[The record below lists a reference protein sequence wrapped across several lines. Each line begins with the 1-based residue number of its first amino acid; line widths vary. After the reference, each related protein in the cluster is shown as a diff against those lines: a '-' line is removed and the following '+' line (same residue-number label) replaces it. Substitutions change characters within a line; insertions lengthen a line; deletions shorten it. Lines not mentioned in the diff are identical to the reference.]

1 MMVRKVLAFGLV
13 SAITA
18 LANAQI
24 VTNLEQGGKLYW
36 KFNSGRYDI
45 TGALTLNGDIEASD
59 PIEFTLQDLN
69 NDGRKLDV
77 ELSVQD
83 LFPDLGINY
92 TLNLI
97 GTVVSENA
105 NEAII
110 RWAADVNPNQCV
122 TVSISG
128 TTVQVLIT
136 RLEGALQARITPI
149 ACQNN
154 PYDDDDDDANWQEV
168 TLQFEENG
176 GDANNFL
183 RLEGYLF
190 CPNVPIDA
198 LFATAIVNT
207 MDWEAYGGGFTGVF
221 GNVNGDNIVDD
232 ADLLQVLFNF
242 GSNDPAA
249 DANGDGIVDDADLLI
264 VLFNF
269 GASCE

>member
-1 MMVRKVLAFGLV
+1 MMVRKVLAFGLL
-13 SAITA
+13 SALVA

-36 KFNSGRYDI
+36 KFNSGQYNI
-45 TGALTLNGDIEASD
+45 TGALSLSGNISASD
-59 PIEFTLQDLN
+59 PIEFPLQDLN

-77 ELSVQD
+77 ELRIQD

-97 GTVVSENA
+97 GTVVFESD

-110 RWAADVNPNQCV
+110 RWAANANPNVCV
-122 TVSISG
+122 NVNISG
-128 TTVQVLIT
+128 TQVQVLIT
-136 RLEGALQARITPI
+136 ELAGALQARITPI

-154 PYDDDDDDANWQEV
+154 PYDANWQKV
-168 TLQFEENG
+168 TLRLDDNG

-183 RLEGYLF
+183 RVEGYLF
-190 CPNVPIDA
+190 CLQNPGT
-198 LFATAIVNT
+198 FATAIIDT

-221 GNVNGDNIVDD
+221 GNVNGDSIVDD

-242 GSNDPAA
+242 GSDDAA
-249 DANGDGIVDDADLLI
+249 TDTNGDGIVDDADLLT

-269 GASCE
+269 GAEC

>member
-1 MMVRKVLAFGLV
+1 MMVRKVLAFGLL
-13 SAITA
+13 SALVA

-24 VTNLEQGGKLYW
+24 VTNLEQGGKIFW
-36 KFNSGRYDI
+36 KFNSGQYNI
-45 TGALTLNGDIEASD
+45 TGALTLNGDIDASA
-59 PIEFTLQDLN
+59 PIEFPLQDLN
-69 NDGRKLDV
+69 NDGRKLDI
-77 ELSVQD
+77 ELRVQD

-97 GTVVSENA
+97 GTVVSQNA

-122 TVSISG
+122 NVSLSG
-128 TTVQVLIT
+128 TQVQVLIT
-136 RLEGALQARITPI
+136 RLAGALQARVTPI
-149 ACQNN
+149 ACQSN
-154 PYDDDDDDANWQEV
+154 PYNSEWQNV
-168 TLQFEENG
+168 TLQFEDNG

-183 RLEGYLF
+183 RVEGYLF
-190 CPNVPIDA
+190 CFQNQST
-198 LFATAIVNT
+198 FATAIIDT

-249 DANGDGIVDDADLLI
+249 DANGNGIVDDADLLT

-269 GASCE
+269 GASC

>member
-1 MMVRKVLAFGLV
+1 MIRKVLALGLV

-24 VTNLEQGGKLYW
+24 VSNLEQGGKIFW

-45 TGALTLNGDIEASD
+45 TGALTLNGNISASD
-59 PIEFTLQDLN
+59 PIEFPLQDLN
-69 NDGRKLDV
+69 NDGRKLDIQ
-77 ELSVQD
+77 LRVQD

-97 GTVVSENA
+97 GTVVSQNA

-122 TVSISG
+122 NVSLSG
-128 TTVQVLIT
+128 TQVQVLIT
-136 RLEGALQARITPI
+136 RLAGALQARVTPI
-149 ACQNN
+149 QCQTTPINS
-154 PYDDDDDDANWQEV
+154 NWQKV
-168 TLQFEENG
+168 TLWLDDNG

-183 RLEGYLF
+183 RVEGYLF
-190 CPNVPIDA
+190 CFQNPGT
-198 LFATAIVNT
+198 FATAIIDT

-221 GNVNGDNIVDD
+221 GNVNGDDIVDD

-242 GSNDPAA
+242 GSSDPAA
-249 DANGDGIVDDADLLI
+249 DANGDGIVDDADLLT

-269 GASCE
+269 GALC

>member
-1 MMVRKVLAFGLV
+1 MMVRKVLAFGLL
-13 SAITA
+13 SALVA

-45 TGALTLNGDIEASD
+45 TGALTLNGNISASN
-59 PIEFTLQDLN
+59 PLEFPLQDLN

-77 ELSVQD
+77 ELRVQD
-83 LFPDLGINY
+83 LFPTLGINY

-110 RWAADVNPNQCV
+110 RWAADVYPNVCV
-122 TVSISG
+122 NVNISG
-128 TTVQVLIT
+128 TQVQVLIT
-136 RLEGALQARITPI
+136 QLEGALQARVTPI
-149 ACQNN
+149 QCQTN
-154 PYDDDDDDANWQEV
+154 PYDANWQKV

-183 RLEGYLF
+183 RVKGYLF
-190 CPNVPIDA
+190 CPNVPTDA
-198 LFATAIVNT
+198 LFATAIVNN

-242 GSNDPAA
+242 GSDDAA
-249 DANGDGIVDDADLLI
+249 TDTNGDGIVDDADLLT

-269 GASCE
+269 GASC

>member
-1 MMVRKVLAFGLV
+1 MIRKVLALGLV

-45 TGALTLNGDIEASD
+45 TGALTLNGDIDASA
-59 PIEFTLQDLN
+59 PLEFPLQDLN
-69 NDGRKLDV
+69 NDGRKLDI
-77 ELSVQD
+77 ELRIQD

-136 RLEGALQARITPI
+136 RLAGALQARVTPI
-149 ACQNN
+149 ACQSN
-154 PYDDDDDDANWQEV
+154 PYNSEWQNV
-168 TLQFEENG
+168 TLQFEDNG

-183 RLEGYLF
+183 RVEGYLF
-190 CPNVPIDA
+190 CPNEPTGA
-198 LFATAIVNT
+198 LFATAVINT
-207 MDWEAYGGGFTGVF
+207 MDWESYAGGFTGVF

-242 GSNDPAA
+242 GSDDAA
-249 DANGDGIVDDADLLI
+249 TDTNGDGIVDDADLLT

-269 GASCE
+269 GASC

>member
-45 TGALTLNGDIEASD
+45 TGALSLSDDISASD

-77 ELSVQD
+77 ELRVQE

-97 GTVVSENA
+97 GTVVSQNP

-122 TVSISG
+122 NVSLSG
-128 TTVQVLIT
+128 TQVPVLIT
-136 RLEGALQARITPI
+136 RLAGALQARVTPI
-149 ACQNN
+149 QCQNN
-154 PYDDDDDDANWQEV
+154 PYNSEWQNV
-168 TLQFEENG
+168 TLQFEDNG

-190 CPNVPIDA
+190 CPDEPTDA
-198 LFATAIVNT
+198 LFATAIVNN

-242 GSNDPAA
+242 GSDDAA
-249 DANGDGIVDDADLLI
+249 SDANGDGIVDDADLLT

-269 GASCE
+269 GASC

>member
-1 MMVRKVLAFGLV
+1 MMVRKVLAFGLL
-13 SAITA
+13 SALVA

-45 TGALTLNGDIEASD
+45 TGALTLNGDIDASD
-59 PIEFTLQDLN
+59 PIEFPLQDLN
-69 NDGRKLDV
+69 NDGRKLDI
-77 ELSVQD
+77 ELRVQD

-97 GTVVSENA
+97 GTVVSQNA

-122 TVSISG
+122 DVNIG
-128 TTVQVLIT
+128 TQVQVLIT
-136 RLEGALQARITPI
+136 RLAGALQARVTPI
-149 ACQNN
+149 QCQNN
-154 PYDDDDDDANWQEV
+154 PYSPDWQKV
-168 TLQFEENG
+168 TLWLDDNG

-183 RLEGYLF
+183 RVEGYLF
-190 CPNVPIDA
+190 CFQNQST
-198 LFATAIVNT
+198 FATAIIDT

-221 GNVNGDNIVDD
+221 GNVNGDDIVDD

-249 DANGDGIVDDADLLI
+249 DANGDGIVDDADLLT
-264 VLFNF
+264 VLFNS
-269 GASCE
+269 GALC

>member
-36 KFNSGRYDI
+36 KFNSGQYNI
-45 TGALTLNGDIEASD
+45 TGALSLSGNISASD
-59 PIEFTLQDLN
+59 PIEFPLQDLN
-69 NDGRKLDV
+69 NDGLKLDV
-77 ELSVQD
+77 ELRVQD

-97 GTVVSENA
+97 GTVVSEDA

-110 RWAADVNPNQCV
+110 RWAADVNPNVCV
-122 TVSISG
+122 NVNISG
-128 TTVQVLIT
+128 TQVQVLIT
-136 RLEGALQARITPI
+136 DLAGALQARVTPI
-149 ACQNN
+149 QCQTN
-154 PYDDDDDDANWQEV
+154 PYNSNWQKV

-183 RLEGYLF
+183 RVEGYLF
-190 CPNVPIDA
+190 CFQNPGT
-198 LFATAIVNT
+198 FATAIIDT

-221 GNVNGDNIVDD
+221 GNVNGDDIVDD

-242 GSNDPAA
+242 GSDDAA
-249 DANGDGIVDDADLLI
+249 SDANGDGIVDDADLLT

-269 GASCE
+269 GASC

>member
-1 MMVRKVLAFGLV
+1 MMVRKVLAFGLL
-13 SAITA
+13 SALTA

-36 KFNSGRYDI
+36 KFNSGQYNI
-45 TGALTLNGDIEASD
+45 TGALSLSGNISASN
-59 PIEFTLQDLN
+59 PLEFPLQDLN
-69 NDGRKLDV
+69 NDRRKLDI
-77 ELSVQD
+77 ELRVQD

-97 GTVVSENA
+97 GTVVSQNA

-122 TVSISG
+122 QVSIEG
-128 TTVQVLIT
+128 IQVDVLIT
-136 RLEGALQARITPI
+136 RLAGTLQARITPI
-149 ACQNN
+149 ACQTN
-154 PYDDDDDDANWQEV
+154 PYNPNWQEV
-168 TLQFEENG
+168 TLRLDDNG

-183 RLEGYLF
+183 RVEGYLF
-190 CPNVPIDA
+190 CFQNQST
-198 LFATAIVNT
+198 FATAIIDT

-221 GNVNGDNIVDD
+221 GNVNGDSIVDD

-242 GSNDPAA
+242 GSDDAA
-249 DANGDGIVDDADLLI
+249 TDTNGDGIVDDADLLT

-269 GASCE
+269 GASC

>member
-24 VTNLEQGGKLYW
+24 VSNLEQGGKLYW
-36 KFNSGRYDI
+36 RFNSGRYDI
-45 TGALTLNGDIEASD
+45 TGAFSLSGDIFASD

-69 NDGRKLDV
+69 NDGRKLDIQ
-77 ELSVQD
+77 LRVQD
-83 LFPDLGINY
+83 LFPNLGTNY

-110 RWAADVNPNQCV
+110 RWAADANPNQCV
-122 TVSISG
+122 QVSIEG
-128 TTVQVLIT
+128 TQADVLIT
-136 RLEGALQARITPI
+136 RLAGALQARITPI
-149 ACQNN
+149 ECQNN
-154 PYDDDDDDANWQEV
+154 PYNDANWQKV

-183 RLEGYLF
+183 RVEGYLF
-190 CPNVPIDA
+190 CLEGSFA
-198 LFATAIVNT
+198 FATAIIDT

-242 GSNDPAA
+242 GSDDAA
-249 DANGDGIVDDADLLI
+249 TDTNGDGIVDDADLLT

-269 GASCE
+269 GASC

>member
-1 MMVRKVLAFGLV
+1 MMVRKVLAFGLL
-13 SAITA
+13 SALVA

-45 TGALTLNGDIEASD
+45 TGALTLNGNISASD
-59 PIEFTLQDLN
+59 PIEFPLQDLN
-69 NDGRKLDV
+69 NDGRKLDI
-77 ELSVQD
+77 ELRVQD

-122 TVSISG
+122 NVSLSG
-128 TTVQVLIT
+128 TQIQVLIT
-136 RLEGALQARITPI
+136 RLAGALQARVTPI
-149 ACQNN
+149 QCQNN
-154 PYDDDDDDANWQEV
+154 PYDADWQEV
-168 TLQFEENG
+168 TLQFEDNG

-190 CPNVPIDA
+190 CFQNPGT
-198 LFATAIVNT
+198 FATAIVNT

-221 GNVNGDNIVDD
+221 GNVNGDDIVDD

-242 GSNDPAA
+242 GSDDAA
-249 DANGDGIVDDADLLI
+249 TDTNGDGIVDDADLLT

-269 GASCE
+269 GASC

>member
-1 MMVRKVLAFGLV
+1 MIRKVLALGLV
-13 SAITA
+13 SALTA

-24 VTNLEQGGKLYW
+24 VTNLEQGGKLFW
-36 KFNSGRYDI
+36 KFNSGQYNI
-45 TGALTLNGDIEASD
+45 TGALTLNGDIDASD
-59 PIEFTLQDLN
+59 PIEFPLQDLN
-69 NDGRKLDV
+69 NDGRKLDI
-77 ELSVQD
+77 ELRVQD

-110 RWAADVNPNQCV
+110 RWAADVNPNLCV
-122 TVSISG
+122 DVNISG
-128 TTVQVLIT
+128 TQVGVRIT
-136 RLEGALQARITPI
+136 RLAGTLQARITPI

-154 PYDDDDDDANWQEV
+154 PYDANWQKV

-176 GDANNFL
+176 GDANNSL
-183 RLEGYLF
+183 SVEGYLF
-190 CPNVPIDA
+190 CFQNPGT
-198 LFATAIVNT
+198 FATAIVNT

-242 GSNDPAA
+242 GSNDAA
-249 DANGDGIVDDADLLI
+249 TDTNGDGIVDDADLLT

-269 GASCE
+269 GASC

>member
-77 ELSVQD
+77 ELRVQD

-97 GTVVSENA
+97 GTVVSQNP

-110 RWAADVNPNQCV
+110 RWAADVNPNQCI
-122 TVSISG
+122 TVRLNNAD
-128 TTVQVLIT
+128 TQVLIT
-136 RLEGALQARITPI
+136 RLAGALQARVTPI
-149 ACQNN
+149 QCQTN
-154 PYDDDDDDANWQEV
+154 PYNSNWQKV
-168 TLQFEENG
+168 TLRLDDNG

-183 RLEGYLF
+183 RVEGYLF
-190 CPNVPIDA
+190 CFQNPGT
-198 LFATAIVNT
+198 FATAIIDT

-242 GSNDPAA
+242 GSDDAA
-249 DANGDGIVDDADLLI
+249 TDTNGDGIVDDADLLT

-269 GASCE
+269 GAEC

>member
-1 MMVRKVLAFGLV
+1 MIRKVLALGLV

-24 VTNLEQGGKLYW
+24 VTNLEQGGKIFW
-36 KFNSGRYDI
+36 KFNSGRYNI
-45 TGALTLNGDIEASD
+45 TGALTLNGDIDASD
-59 PIEFTLQDLN
+59 PIEFPLQDLN

-77 ELSVQD
+77 ELRIQD
-83 LFPDLGINY
+83 LFPNLGINY

-97 GTVVSENA
+97 GTVVSETA

-110 RWAADVNPNQCV
+110 RWAADANPDQCIW
-122 TVSISG
+122 VSIEG
-128 TTVQVLIT
+128 TQVQVLIT
-136 RLEGALQARITPI
+136 RLAGALQARITPI
-149 ACQNN
+149 ECQNN
-154 PYDDDDDDANWQEV
+154 PYDANWQEV

-183 RLEGYLF
+183 RVEGYLL
-190 CPNVPIDA
+190 CIQNRA
-198 LFATAIVNT
+198 TFATAIIDT

-242 GSNDPAA
+242 GSDDAA
-249 DANGDGIVDDADLLI
+249 TDTNGDGIVDDADLLT

-269 GASCE
+269 GASC

>member
-1 MMVRKVLAFGLV
+1 MIRKVLALGLV

-45 TGALTLNGDIEASD
+45 TGALTLNGDIDASD
-59 PIEFTLQDLN
+59 PIEFPLQDLN
-69 NDGRKLDV
+69 NDGRKLDI
-77 ELSVQD
+77 ELRIQD

-97 GTVVSENA
+97 GTVVSETA

-110 RWAADVNPNQCV
+110 RWAADANPDQCIW
-122 TVSISG
+122 VSIEG
-128 TTVQVLIT
+128 TQVQVLIT
-136 RLEGALQARITPI
+136 RLAGALQARITPI
-149 ACQNN
+149 ECQNN
-154 PYDDDDDDANWQEV
+154 PYDDANWQKV

-183 RLEGYLF
+183 RVEGYLF
-190 CPNVPIDA
+190 CLEGSFA
-198 LFATAIVNT
+198 FATAIIDT

-221 GNVNGDNIVDD
+221 GNVNGDDIVDD

-242 GSNDPAA
+242 GSDDAA
-249 DANGDGIVDDADLLI
+249 TDTNGDGIVDDADLLT

-269 GASCE
+269 GALC

>member
-24 VTNLEQGGKLYW
+24 VTNLEQGGKLSW
-36 KFNSGRYDI
+36 KFNSGQYNI
-45 TGALTLNGDIEASD
+45 TGALTQSGNISASD

-77 ELSVQD
+77 ELRVQD

-122 TVSISG
+122 NVSLSG
-128 TTVQVLIT
+128 TQVQVLIT
-136 RLEGALQARITPI
+136 RLAGALQARVTPI
-149 ACQNN
+149 QCQNN
-154 PYDDDDDDANWQEV
+154 PYNSEWQNV
-168 TLQFEENG
+168 TLQFEDNG

-190 CPNVPIDA
+190 CFQNPGT
-198 LFATAIVNT
+198 FATAIIDT

-242 GSNDPAA
+242 GSDDAA
-249 DANGDGIVDDADLLI
+249 TDTNGDGIVDDADLLT

-269 GASCE
+269 GAEC

>member
-1 MMVRKVLAFGLV
+1 MMVRKVLAFGLL
-13 SAITA
+13 SALVA

-45 TGALTLNGDIEASD
+45 TGALTLNGNISASD
-59 PIEFTLQDLN
+59 PIEFPLQDLN
-69 NDGRKLDV
+69 NDGRKLDI
-77 ELSVQD
+77 ELRVQD

-97 GTVVSENA
+97 GTVVSQNA

-122 TVSISG
+122 RVSIEG
-128 TTVQVLIT
+128 TQVDVLIT
-136 RLEGALQARITPI
+136 RLAGTLQARITPI
-149 ACQNN
+149 ACQTN
-154 PYDDDDDDANWQEV
+154 PYNPNWQEV
-168 TLQFEENG
+168 TLRLDDNG

-183 RLEGYLF
+183 RVEGYLF

-198 LFATAIVNT
+198 LFATAIINN

-221 GNVNGDNIVDD
+221 GNVNGDDIVDD

-242 GSNDPAA
+242 GSDDAA
-249 DANGDGIVDDADLLI
+249 TDTNGDGIVDDADLLT

-269 GASCE
+269 GASC

>member
-1 MMVRKVLAFGLV
+1 MMVRKVLAFGLL
-13 SAITA
+13 SALVA

-36 KFNSGRYDI
+36 KFNGGRYDI
-45 TGALTLNGDIEASD
+45 TGALSLSGNISASN
-59 PIEFTLQDLN
+59 PLEFPLQDLN
-69 NDGRKLDV
+69 NDGRKLDIL
-77 ELSVQD
+77 LSVQQ

-92 TLNLI
+92 DLPLI
-97 GTVVSENA
+97 GTVVSETA

-122 TVSISG
+122 RVSIEG
-128 TTVQVLIT
+128 TQVDVLIT
-136 RLEGALQARITPI
+136 RLAGTLQARITPI

-154 PYDDDDDDANWQEV
+154 PYDANWQNV
-168 TLQFEENG
+168 TLQFEDNG

-183 RLEGYLF
+183 RVEGYLF
-190 CPNVPIDA
+190 CFQNPGT
-198 LFATAIVNT
+198 FATAIVNT

-221 GNVNGDNIVDD
+221 GNVNGDDIVDD

-242 GSNDPAA
+242 GSDDAA
-249 DANGDGIVDDADLLI
+249 TDTNGDGIVDDADLLT

-269 GASCE
+269 GASC

>member
-1 MMVRKVLAFGLV
+1 MMVQKVLAFGLL
-13 SAITA
+13 SALVA

-24 VTNLEQGGKLYW
+24 VSNLEQGGKLYW
-36 KFNSGRYDI
+36 KFNSGQYNI
-45 TGALTLNGDIEASD
+45 TGALTLNGDIDASD

-69 NDGRKLDV
+69 NDRRKLDI
-77 ELSVQD
+77 ELRVQD

-97 GTVVSENA
+97 GTVVSQNA

-122 TVSISG
+122 QVSIEG
-128 TTVQVLIT
+128 TQVNVLIT
-136 RLEGALQARITPI
+136 RLAGALQARVTPI
-149 ACQNN
+149 QCQNN
-154 PYDDDDDDANWQEV
+154 PYSPDWQKV
-168 TLQFEENG
+168 TLRLDDNG

-183 RLEGYLF
+183 RVEGYLF
-190 CPNVPIDA
+190 CLEESFA
-198 LFATAIVNT
+198 FATAIIDT

-221 GNVNGDNIVDD
+221 GNVNGDDIVDD

-249 DANGDGIVDDADLLI
+249 DANGDGIVDDADLLT

-269 GASCE
+269 GALC

>member
-24 VTNLEQGGKLYW
+24 VTNFEQGGKLYW
-36 KFNSGRYDI
+36 KFNGGRYDI
-45 TGALTLNGDIEASD
+45 TGALTQSGTINPSRAIELN
-59 PIEFTLQDLN
+59 LQDLN
-69 NDGRKLDV
+69 NDGRKLDIQ
-77 ELSVQD
+77 LRVQD

-97 GTVVSENA
+97 GSVVSQNA

-110 RWAADVNPNQCV
+110 RWTADVNPNQCV
-122 TVSISG
+122 PVNIEG
-128 TTVQVLIT
+128 TQVNVLIT
-136 RLEGALQARITPI
+136 RLAGTLQARITPI

-154 PYDDDDDDANWQEV
+154 PYNSNWQKV
-168 TLQFEENG
+168 TLRLDDNG

-183 RLEGYLF
+183 RVEGYLF
-190 CPNVPIDA
+190 CFQNPGT
-198 LFATAIVNT
+198 FATAIVNT

-242 GSNDPAA
+242 GSDDAA
-249 DANGDGIVDDADLLI
+249 TDTNGDGIVDDADLLT

-269 GASCE
+269 GSSC

>member
-13 SAITA
+13 SALVA

-36 KFNSGRYDI
+36 KFNSGQYNI
-45 TGALTLNGDIEASD
+45 TGALTLNGDIDASE
-59 PIEFTLQDLN
+59 PIEFPLQDLN
-69 NDGRKLDV
+69 NDGRKLDI
-77 ELSVQD
+77 ELRIQD

-97 GTVVSENA
+97 GTVVSQNA

-110 RWAADVNPNQCV
+110 RWAADVNPNVCV
-122 TVSISG
+122 NVNISG
-128 TTVQVLIT
+128 TQVQVLIT
-136 RLEGALQARITPI
+136 QLEGALQARVTPI
-149 ACQNN
+149 QCQNN
-154 PYDDDDDDANWQEV
+154 PYNPDWQKV

-183 RLEGYLF
+183 RVEGYLLCLEESF
-190 CPNVPIDA
+190 A
-198 LFATAIVNT
+198 FATAIIDT
-207 MDWEAYGGGFTGVF
+207 MDWEALGGGFTGVF

-242 GSNDPAA
+242 GSNDAA
-249 DANGDGIVDDADLLI
+249 SDANGDGIVDDADLLT

-269 GASCE
+269 GASC

>member
-1 MMVRKVLAFGLV
+1 MIRKVLAFGLL
-13 SAITA
+13 SALVA

-24 VTNLEQGGKLYW
+24 VTNLEQGGKIFW
-36 KFNSGRYDI
+36 KFNSGQYNI
-45 TGALTLNGDIEASD
+45 TGALSLSDNISASD
-59 PIEFTLQDLN
+59 PLEFPLQDLN
-69 NDGRKLDV
+69 NDGRKLDI
-77 ELSVQD
+77 ELRVQD

-122 TVSISG
+122 NVSLSG
-128 TTVQVLIT
+128 TQVPVLIT
-136 RLEGALQARITPI
+136 RLAGALQARVTPI
-149 ACQNN
+149 ACQSN
-154 PYDDDDDDANWQEV
+154 PYNSEWQNV
-168 TLQFEENG
+168 TLQFEDNG

-183 RLEGYLF
+183 RVEGYLF
-190 CPNVPIDA
+190 CPNEPTGA
-198 LFATAIVNT
+198 LFATAVINT
-207 MDWEAYGGGFTGVF
+207 MDWESYAGGFTGVF

-242 GSNDPAA
+242 GSDDAA
-249 DANGDGIVDDADLLI
+249 TDTNGDGIVDDADLLT

-269 GASCE
+269 GASC

>member
-36 KFNSGRYDI
+36 KFNSGQYNI
-45 TGALTLNGDIEASD
+45 TGALSLSGNISASD
-59 PIEFTLQDLN
+59 PIEFPLQDLN
-69 NDGRKLDV
+69 NDGRKLDI
-77 ELSVQD
+77 ELRIQD

-97 GTVVSENA
+97 GTVVSQNA

-110 RWAADVNPNQCV
+110 RWAADVNPNLCV
-122 TVSISG
+122 DVNISG
-128 TTVQVLIT
+128 TQVQVLIT
-136 RLEGALQARITPI
+136 RLAGALQARITPI

-154 PYDDDDDDANWQEV
+154 PYDANWQKV
-168 TLQFEENG
+168 TLQFEDNG

-190 CPNVPIDA
+190 CFQNPGT
-198 LFATAIVNT
+198 FATAIVNT

-221 GNVNGDNIVDD
+221 GNVNGDDIVDD

-242 GSNDPAA
+242 GSDDAA
-249 DANGDGIVDDADLLI
+249 TDTNGDGIVDDADLLT

-269 GASCE
+269 GSSC

>member
-1 MMVRKVLAFGLV
+1 MMIRKVLAFGLV
-13 SAITA
+13 CAITA

-24 VTNLEQGGKLYW
+24 VTNLEQGGKIYW

-45 TGALTLNGDIEASD
+45 TGALTQSGDLTASD
-59 PIEFTLQDLN
+59 PIEFPLQDLN
-69 NDGRKLDV
+69 NDGRKLDIELRV
-77 ELSVQD
+77 ED

-122 TVSISG
+122 NVSISG

-136 RLEGALQARITPI
+136 RLAGALQARVTPI
-149 ACQNN
+149 QCQTN
-154 PYDDDDDDANWQEV
+154 PYNSEWQNV
-168 TLQFEENG
+168 TLQFEDNG

-183 RLEGYLF
+183 RVEGYLF
-190 CPNVPIDA
+190 CFQNSATFAEAIID
-198 LFATAIVNT
+198 T

-242 GSNDPAA
+242 GSDDAA
-249 DANGDGIVDDADLLI
+249 TDTNGDGIVDDADLLT

-269 GASCE
+269 GAGC

>member
-1 MMVRKVLAFGLV
+1 MMVRKVLAFGLL
-13 SAITA
+13 SALVA

-36 KFNSGRYDI
+36 KFNGGRYDI
-45 TGALTLNGDIEASD
+45 TGALSLSGNISASN
-59 PIEFTLQDLN
+59 PLEFPLQDLN
-69 NDGRKLDV
+69 NDGRKLDIL
-77 ELSVQD
+77 LSVQQ

-92 TLNLI
+92 DLPLI
-97 GTVVSENA
+97 GTVVSETA

-122 TVSISG
+122 RVSIEG
-128 TTVQVLIT
+128 TQVDVLIT
-136 RLEGALQARITPI
+136 RLAGTLQARITPI

-154 PYDDDDDDANWQEV
+154 PYDANWQNV
-168 TLQFEENG
+168 TLQFEDNG

-183 RLEGYLF
+183 RVEGYLF
-190 CPNVPIDA
+190 CFQNPGT
-198 LFATAIVNT
+198 FATAIVNT

-221 GNVNGDNIVDD
+221 GNVNGDSIVDD

-242 GSNDPAA
+242 GSDDAA
-249 DANGDGIVDDADLLI
+249 TDTNGDGIVDDADLLT

-269 GASCE
+269 GASC

>member
-36 KFNSGRYDI
+36 KFNSGQYNI
-45 TGALTLNGDIEASD
+45 TGALSLSGNISASD
-59 PIEFTLQDLN
+59 PIEFPLQDLN

-77 ELSVQD
+77 ELRVQD

-97 GTVVSENA
+97 GTVVSENS
-105 NEAII
+105 NEAIL

-136 RLEGALQARITPI
+136 RLAGALQARVTPI
-149 ACQNN
+149 ACQSN
-154 PYDDDDDDANWQEV
+154 PYNSEWQNV
-168 TLQFEENG
+168 TLQFEDNG

-183 RLEGYLF
+183 RVEGYLF
-190 CPNVPIDA
+190 CPDEPTGA
-198 LFATAIVNT
+198 LFATAVINT
-207 MDWEAYGGGFTGVF
+207 MDWESYAGGFTGVF

-242 GSNDPAA
+242 GSDDAA
-249 DANGDGIVDDADLLI
+249 TDTNGDGIVDDADLLT

-269 GASCE
+269 GAEC

>member
-36 KFNSGRYDI
+36 KFNSGQYNI
-45 TGALTLNGDIEASD
+45 TGAISQSGTITASD
-59 PIEFTLQDLN
+59 PVELTLQDLN

-77 ELSVQD
+77 LLDLEELGLDIDYV
-83 LFPDLGINY
+83 LP
-92 TLNLI
+92 LI

-110 RWAADVNPNQCV
+110 RWAADVNPNRCV
-122 TVSISG
+122 TVNISG
-128 TTVQVLIT
+128 AEIQVLIT
-136 RLEGALQARITPI
+136 RVVGALQARITPI

-154 PYDDDDDDANWQEV
+154 PYDANWQKV

-183 RLEGYLF
+183 RVEGYLF
-190 CPNVPIDA
+190 CFQNPGT
-198 LFATAIVNT
+198 FATAIIDT

-242 GSNDPAA
+242 GSDDAA
-249 DANGDGIVDDADLLI
+249 TDTNGDGIVDDADLLT

-269 GASCE
+269 GASC

>member
-1 MMVRKVLAFGLV
+1 MIRKVLALGLV

-36 KFNSGRYDI
+36 KFNSGQYNI
-45 TGALTLNGDIEASD
+45 TGALSLSGNISASD

-69 NDGRKLDV
+69 NDGRKLDI
-77 ELSVQD
+77 ELRVQD
-83 LFPDLGINY
+83 LFPNLGINY

-110 RWAADVNPNQCV
+110 RWEADVNPNQCV
-122 TVSISG
+122 QVSIEG
-128 TTVQVLIT
+128 TQVNVLIT
-136 RLEGALQARITPI
+136 RLAGALQARITPI

-154 PYDDDDDDANWQEV
+154 PYDANWQKV

-183 RLEGYLF
+183 RVEGYLF
-190 CPNVPIDA
+190 CVQNQA
-198 LFATAIVNT
+198 TFATAIIDS
-207 MDWEAYGGGFTGVF
+207 MDWESYAGGFTGVF
-221 GNVNGDNIVDD
+221 GNVNGDDIVDD

-242 GSNDPAA
+242 GSDDAA
-249 DANGDGIVDDADLLI
+249 TDTNGDGIVDDADLLT

-269 GASCE
+269 GASC

>member
-1 MMVRKVLAFGLV
+1 MTVRKVLAFGLV

-45 TGALTLNGDIEASD
+45 TGALSLSGNISASN
-59 PIEFTLQDLN
+59 PLEFPLQDLN

-77 ELSVQD
+77 ELRVQD
-83 LFPDLGINY
+83 LFPTLGINY

-110 RWAADVNPNQCV
+110 RWAADVNPNLCV
-122 TVSISG
+122 DVNISG
-128 TTVQVLIT
+128 TQVQVLIT
-136 RLEGALQARITPI
+136 RLAGALQARITPI

-154 PYDDDDDDANWQEV
+154 PYDANWQEV
-168 TLQFEENG
+168 TLQFEDNG

-183 RLEGYLF
+183 RVEGYLF
-190 CPNVPIDA
+190 CFQNQST
-198 LFATAIVNT
+198 FATAIIDT

-242 GSNDPAA
+242 GSDDAA
-249 DANGDGIVDDADLLI
+249 TDTNGDGIVDDADLLT

-269 GASCE
+269 GSSC

>member
-1 MMVRKVLAFGLV
+1 MMVRKVLAFGLL
-13 SAITA
+13 SALVA

-36 KFNSGRYDI
+36 KFNGGRYDI
-45 TGALTLNGDIEASD
+45 TGALSLSGNISASN
-59 PIEFTLQDLN
+59 PLEFPLQDLN
-69 NDGRKLDV
+69 NDGRKLDIL
-77 ELSVQD
+77 LSVQQ

-92 TLNLI
+92 DLPLI
-97 GTVVSENA
+97 GTVVSETA

-122 TVSISG
+122 RVSIEG
-128 TTVQVLIT
+128 TQVDVLIT
-136 RLEGALQARITPI
+136 RLAGTLQARITPI

-154 PYDDDDDDANWQEV
+154 PYNSNWQKV
-168 TLQFEENG
+168 TLQFEDNG

-183 RLEGYLF
+183 RVEGYLF
-190 CPNVPIDA
+190 CFQNQST
-198 LFATAIVNT
+198 FATAIVNT

-221 GNVNGDNIVDD
+221 GNVNGDSIVDD

-242 GSNDPAA
+242 GSDDAA
-249 DANGDGIVDDADLLI
+249 TDTNGDGIVDDADLLT

-269 GASCE
+269 GSSC

>member
-1 MMVRKVLAFGLV
+1 MTIRKVLALGLV

-24 VTNLEQGGKLYW
+24 VTNFEQGGKLYW
-36 KFNSGRYDI
+36 KFNGGRYDI
-45 TGALTLNGDIEASD
+45 TGALTQSGNISASD
-59 PIEFTLQDLN
+59 PIEFPLQDLN
-69 NDGRKLDV
+69 NDGRKLDI
-77 ELSVQD
+77 ELRVQD

-122 TVSISG
+122 NVSLSG
-128 TTVQVLIT
+128 TQVQVLIT
-136 RLEGALQARITPI
+136 LLAGALQARVTPI
-149 ACQNN
+149 QCQTN
-154 PYDDDDDDANWQEV
+154 PYNPDWQKV
-168 TLQFEENG
+168 TLWLDDNG

-183 RLEGYLF
+183 RVEGYLLCLEESF
-190 CPNVPIDA
+190 A
-198 LFATAIVNT
+198 FATAIIDT
-207 MDWEAYGGGFTGVF
+207 MDWEALGGGFTGVF

-242 GSNDPAA
+242 GSNDAA
-249 DANGDGIVDDADLLI
+249 SDANGDGIVDDADLLT

-269 GASCE
+269 GSSC

>member
-1 MMVRKVLAFGLV
+1 MMVRKVLTFGLV

-24 VTNLEQGGKLYW
+24 VTNLEQGGKIFW
-36 KFNSGRYDI
+36 KFNSGRYNI
-45 TGALTLNGDIEASD
+45 TGALTLNGDIDASD
-59 PIEFTLQDLN
+59 PLEFPLQDLN

-77 ELSVQD
+77 ELRVQD

-122 TVSISG
+122 TVSLNG
-128 TTVQVLIT
+128 TQVQVLIT
-136 RLEGALQARITPI
+136 RLAGALQARITPI

-154 PYDDDDDDANWQEV
+154 PYDANWQKV

-183 RLEGYLF
+183 RVEGYLF
-190 CPNVPIDA
+190 CIENPIT
-198 LFATAIVNT
+198 FATAIIDT

-221 GNVNGDNIVDD
+221 GNVNGDDIVDD

-242 GSNDPAA
+242 GSDDAA
-249 DANGDGIVDDADLLI
+249 TDTNGDGIVDDADLLT

-269 GASCE
+269 GTSC

>member
-1 MMVRKVLAFGLV
+1 MMIRKVLAFGLV

-24 VTNLEQGGKLYW
+24 VTNFEQGGKLYW
-36 KFNSGRYDI
+36 KFNSGQYNI
-45 TGALTLNGDIEASD
+45 TGALSLSGNISASN
-59 PIEFTLQDLN
+59 PLEFPLQDLN
-69 NDGRKLDV
+69 NDGRQLDV
-77 ELSVQD
+77 ELRIQD

-97 GTVVSENA
+97 GTVVSENS
-105 NEAII
+105 NEAIL

-136 RLEGALQARITPI
+136 RLAGALQARVTPI
-149 ACQNN
+149 ACQSN
-154 PYDDDDDDANWQEV
+154 PYNSEWQNV
-168 TLQFEENG
+168 TLQFEDNG

-183 RLEGYLF
+183 RVEGYLF

-198 LFATAIVNT
+198 LFATAIVNN

-242 GSNDPAA
+242 GSDDAA
-249 DANGDGIVDDADLLI
+249 TDTNGDGIVDDADLLT

-269 GASCE
+269 GASC

>member
-36 KFNSGRYDI
+36 KFNSGQYNI
-45 TGALTLNGDIEASD
+45 TGALSLSGNISASN
-59 PIEFTLQDLN
+59 PLEFPLQDLN

-77 ELSVQD
+77 ELRVQD
-83 LFPDLGINY
+83 LFPNLGINY

-110 RWAADVNPNQCV
+110 RWAADVNPNLCV
-122 TVSISG
+122 DVNISG
-128 TTVQVLIT
+128 TQVQVLIT
-136 RLEGALQARITPI
+136 RLAGALQARVTPI
-149 ACQNN
+149 QCQTN
-154 PYDDDDDDANWQEV
+154 PYDANWQKV
-168 TLQFEENG
+168 TLQFEDND

-183 RLEGYLF
+183 RVEGYLF
-190 CPNVPIDA
+190 CIVNPST
-198 LFATAIVNT
+198 FATAIIDT

-242 GSNDPAA
+242 GSDDAA
-249 DANGDGIVDDADLLI
+249 TDTNGDGIVDDADLLT

-269 GASCE
+269 GASC